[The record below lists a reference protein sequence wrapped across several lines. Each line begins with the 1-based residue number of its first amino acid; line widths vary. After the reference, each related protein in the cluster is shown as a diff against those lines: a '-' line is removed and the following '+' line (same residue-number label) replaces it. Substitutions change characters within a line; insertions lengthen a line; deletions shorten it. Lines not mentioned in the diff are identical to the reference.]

1 MKRFIFIV
9 LLASLI
15 PLATQSQTFDPG
27 KISFIVEYKKIDN
40 ANPADTTLAFAD
52 SLDLTI
58 SWDAVTG
65 FGIPSDSLIQYDESS
80 GWTAFENLDPQNTI
94 LHTVL
99 KVDDNS
105 TYSFR
110 VWSLYSHSGLSSNPV
125 FNNVKS
131 LAPSDEY
138 VIYID
143 MPKPPPAVTRII
155 RLKL

>member
-1 MKRFIFIV
+1 MNRFIFIV
-9 LLASLI
+9 LLASLV

-27 KISFIVEYKKIDN
+27 NISFIVEYKKIDN

-65 FGIPSDSLIQYDESS
+65 FGSPSDSLIRYDESS

-110 VWSLYSHSGLSSNPV
+110 VWSLYSHSAIPT
-125 FNNVKS
+125 KS
-131 LAPSDEY
+131 LAPSGEY

>member
-1 MKRFIFIV
+1 MKRFILIV

-65 FGIPSDSLIQYDESS
+65 FGSPSDSLIRYDESS

-110 VWSLYSHSGLSSNPV
+110 VWSLYSHSSLPT
-125 FNNVKS
+125 KS
-131 LAPSDEY
+131 LAPSDEF